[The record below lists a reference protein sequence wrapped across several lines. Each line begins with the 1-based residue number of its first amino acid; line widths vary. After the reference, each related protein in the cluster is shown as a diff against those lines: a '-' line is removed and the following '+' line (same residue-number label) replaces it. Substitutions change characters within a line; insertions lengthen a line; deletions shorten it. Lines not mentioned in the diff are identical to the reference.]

1 MLIKSKFFTVKNNK
15 QGMLVRRECLLEGAL
30 IFVGSAYAEGVLV
43 PRECLCGGSGYTER

>member
-1 MLIKSKFFTVKNNK
+1 MRRECLFGGSAYAE
-15 QGMLVRRECLLEGAL
+15 GMLVRRECLLEGAL